1 MKGNHNRHPHTKQ
14 IFCSHHQ
21 TTCKLHKS
29 WINYSLHHLSLKIE
43 KKVSIFFYYFYFAL
57 SCTEN
62 VASCYMR
69 ENEFQ
74 RLVQMKKNLYIF
86 KIINEAS
93 KKCYRYTCT

>member
-43 KKVSIFFYYFYFAL
+43 KKTFQFFLIISILLYNAL
-57 SCTEN
+57 RMLQ
-62 VASCYMR
+62 V
-69 ENEFQ
+69 
-74 RLVQMKKNLYIF
+74 VI
-86 KIINEAS
+86 
-93 KKCYRYTCT
+93 